1 MNQINQKKATRLP
14 EVSGWI
20 TAAVQHSGGSLLC
33 LWLCI
38 CLSVA
43 FTLDGVV
50 AVGDALATQSLA
62 ELITGLSSQTEFSA
76 LFLNSLPTAN
86 LLQSTLILVSLW
98 LFFFSSR
105 RQPNLTAAKV
115 ATVFLRVVVT
125 IRLVLYTIGLFALL
139 LCSGFLVA
147 LGLSAG
153 SSFFA
158 NLMRQ
163 ISAMFGVGM
172 LFPQN
177 SRWSMWIPL
186 ILLAGLFL
194 LFLFHLLGCVALR
207 RGLTTLSAQCG
218 GNFGK
223 RPIPYLAVLYVGV
236 APWLSVNKTTLT
248 LNDLGDIFT
257 LLSLVL
263 TVIGGI
269 LGALL
274 LTRHRKA
281 MHQGQAVFTGAL
293 CHFKE
298 DHSFIANHQSAANT
312 IIEESAPK
320 EPCGHFLDE
329 LTVDDP
335 FFSLDLEEE
344 EDDEEDPPCQPQT
357 PINSPPCPQ
366 EPSPTPVCPR
376 CGQPLQSHQRFCY
389 NCGQT
394 L

>member
-1 MNQINQKKATRLP
+1 MNQNDPNKANGLP
-14 EVSGWI
+14 EISRWI

-43 FTLDGVV
+43 FALDGVV
-50 AVGDALATQSLA
+50 ALGDALATQSLA
-62 ELITGLSSQTEFSA
+62 QLMTGLSSQTEFSA
-76 LFLNSLPTAN
+76 LFLNSLPTAT
-86 LLQSTLILVSLW
+86 LLQNTLMLVSLW

-115 ATVFLRVVVT
+115 STVFLRVVVT
-125 IRLVLYTIGLFALL
+125 IRLVLYTVGLFALL

-163 ISAMFGVGM
+163 ISALFGVGT
-172 LFPQN
+172 LVPLN
-177 SRWSMWIPL
+177 SRWSIWIPL

-194 LFLFHLLGCVALR
+194 LFLFHLLGCIALR

-218 GNFGK
+218 GGFGK

-236 APWLSVNKTTLT
+236 APWLSANKTTLT
-248 LNDLGDIFT
+248 LANLGDIFT
-257 LLSLVL
+257 LLSLLL
-263 TVIGGI
+263 TATAGI
-269 LGALL
+269 LGAILL
-274 LTRHRKA
+274 ARHRKA
-281 MHQGQAVFTGAL
+281 MHQGQVVFTDAL

-298 DHSFIANHQSAANT
+298 DPSFIANHQGAANT
-312 IIEESAPK
+312 IIQESASQK
-320 EPCGHFLDE
+320 PCGHFLDE
-329 LTVDDP
+329 LQVNAP
-335 FFSLDLEEE
+335 LPSLDQEEKE
-344 EDDEEDPPCQPQT
+344 GAPCPAQDPL
-357 PINSPPCPQ
+357 ISPPCPQ
-366 EPSPTPVCPR
+366 EPAPTLVCPR
-376 CGQPLQSHQRFCY
+376 CGQPLQNHQRFCY